1 MAKGTELASATVP
14 WHWLFFCLASKLCY
28 ENYDI
33 LNYLSKKLRG
43 LEVALVDFSLDRRPC
58 VYYHPSNDRSNHR
71 SNHDGYYD
79 HYYDS
84 YYDQRW
90 LPS

>member
-1 MAKGTELASATVP
+1 MDLEYTIEKCYALHERWLIIGKGAELASATVP

-43 LEVALVDFSLDRRPC
+43 LEVALVDFSPDRRP
-58 VYYHPSNDRSNHR
+58 
-71 SNHDGYYD
+71 
-79 HYYDS
+79 
-84 YYDQRW
+84 W
-90 LPS
+90 